1 MTNSMS
7 ENEDEMAENDS
18 MDDAHTSHDHDSLSE
33 DVRLN
38 APLPQAMRR
47 IPCSS

>member
-18 MDDAHTSHDHDSLSE
+18 IDDAHPSHDSLLE
-33 DVRLN
+33 NVRLN